1 LSPPPYGTAAFVT
14 IPLGMSRLSSFL
26 LCAVVVLFSPVSSG
40 AQVKDAF
47 IQGVADFVNAANGL
61 SGDEGPA
68 LTAAIDAMARG
79 IAQWDAAVANVEAG
93 LASQIGGAPPQ
104 VAARM
109 RATLGA
115 VYLERGRLAEALE
128 QFDAAV
134 RLDPEVRDVQSLRG
148 LLYQRMNRP
157 SDAQSA
163 FRSAWH
169 QEPGDVTAVYLLLR
183 VASKSAEAGERN
195 AAMKTLSDTVENA
208 TPESRAQFTILDFL
222 EGAAVSAPVFVPA
235 VYHEAATLLA
245 QAKYNEAVASLQKAA
260 LSSSLAAVR
269 DERARLATADARMS
283 AGDPGGA
290 RAALADALRAFPNS
304 GMAHWKLGRLQVS
317 LGDESGAMRS
327 FQTAAGLPSLG
338 GTAHLYA
345 AIGRIRHNQLD
356 LDGAVAAYA
365 RRVELTPN
373 DAAAHTDL
381 GDVYRAQDRLD
392 EALAEYLIGSLV
404 DPASVKAL
412 VAAAQI
418 HGAAG
423 RDEAAVKLLRR
434 AVTLEPSH
442 LEARYA
448 LSRGLLH
455 LGLTN
460 DARRELEVFEQLQKK
475 AMQDERRRFEENQIK
490 IDETLKSGDTREPAR

>member
-1 LSPPPYGTAAFVT
+1 
-14 IPLGMSRLSSFL
+14 MSRLNLVLS
-26 LCAVVVLFSPVSSG
+26 CAALVLFWSSSVC

-47 IQGVADFVNAANGL
+47 LEGVADFVNAANGS

-68 LTAAIDAMARG
+68 LTAAIDAMASG
-79 IAQWDAAVANVEAG
+79 LAQWDAAVAKVEAG
-93 LASQIGGAPPQ
+93 LASQIGGAPPP

-115 VYLERGRLAEALE
+115 VYLERGRLTESLE

-148 LLYQRMNRP
+148 LLYRRMNRP

-163 FRSAWH
+163 FRSALR
-169 QEPGDVTAVYLLLR
+169 QEPGDVTTVYLLLR
-183 VASKSAEAGERN
+183 VASKSVDAGERT
-195 AAMKTLSDTVENA
+195 ALMKTLAGAVDNA
-208 TPESRAQFTILDFL
+208 TSESRAQFTILDFL

-235 VYHEAATLLA
+235 VYNEAATLLT
-245 QAKYNEAVASLQKAA
+245 QAKYGEAVASLRKSAPGSLVAA
-260 LSSSLAAVR
+260 R

-283 AGDPGGA
+283 ARDPGGA
-290 RAALADALRAFPNS
+290 RAALVDALRAFPNS
-304 GMAHWKLGRLQVS
+304 GMAHWKLGRVQLA
-317 LGDESGAMRS
+317 LGDEAAAMRS

-345 AIGRIRHNQLD
+345 ATGRIRHNQLD
-356 LDGAVAAYA
+356 LDGAVTAYA

-392 EALAEYLIGSLV
+392 EARAEYLIRSLV
-404 DPASVKAL
+404 DPTSVKAL

-423 RDEAAVKLLRR
+423 RDEPAVKLLRR
-434 AVTLEPSH
+434 AVVLEPSH

-448 LSRGLLH
+448 LSRGLLR
-455 LGLTN
+455 LGLTD

-475 AMQDERRRFEENQIK
+475 AMQDERRRFEENQIR

>member
-1 LSPPPYGTAAFVT
+1 MPRPSTF
-14 IPLGMSRLSSFL
+14 FL
-26 LCAVVVLFSPVSSG
+26 CVAVVLFGPVSSS

-47 IQGVADFVNAANGL
+47 LQGVADFVNAANGL

-68 LTAAIDAMARG
+68 LAAAIDAMASG
-79 IAQWDAAVANVEAG
+79 LAQWDAAVAKVEGG
-93 LASQIGGAPPQ
+93 LAAQIGGAPPP

-115 VYLERGRLAEALE
+115 VYLERGRLTEALE

-148 LLYQRMNRP
+148 LLSQRMNRP

-163 FRSAWH
+163 FRSALR
-169 QEPGDVTAVYLLLR
+169 QEPGDVATVYLLLR
-183 VASKSAEAGERN
+183 AASKSADAGERTG
-195 AAMKTLSDTVENA
+195 AMKRLADAVENA

-222 EGAAVSAPVFVPA
+222 EGAAVSTPVFVPA
-235 VYHEAATLLA
+235 VYNDVATLLT
-245 QAKYNEAVASLQKAA
+245 QAKYDEAVASLRKSAM
-260 LSSSLAAVR
+260 SSSLVAAR
-269 DERARLATADARMS
+269 DERARLAAADARMS
-283 AGDPGGA
+283 ARDPGGA
-290 RAALADALRAFPNS
+290 RAALDDALRAFPNS
-304 GMAHWKLGRLQVS
+304 GLAHWKLGRVQLA
-317 LGDESGAMRS
+317 LGDEAAAMRS
-327 FQTAAGLPSLG
+327 FQTATGLPSLG

-356 LDGAVAAYA
+356 LDGAVTAYA
-365 RRVELTPN
+365 RRVELAPN

-404 DPASVKAL
+404 DPTSVKAL

-423 RDEAAVKLLRR
+423 RDQSAVKLLRR
-434 AVTLEPSH
+434 AVALEPSH

-448 LSRGLLH
+448 LSRGLLRV
-455 LGLTN
+455 GLTD

>member
-1 LSPPPYGTAAFVT
+1 
-14 IPLGMSRLSSFL
+14 MSRLNLVLACAALVLLWPSS
-26 LCAVVVLFSPVSSG
+26 VR
-40 AQVKDAF
+40 AQAKDAF
-47 IQGVADFVNAANGL
+47 LQGVADFVNAANGL

-68 LTAAIDAMARG
+68 VTAAIDAMARG
-79 IAQWDAAVANVEAG
+79 IAQWDAAVSNVEAG

-134 RLDPEVRDVQSLRG
+134 RLDPEVRDVHSLRG

-163 FRSAWH
+163 FRSAMG
-169 QEPGDVTAVYLLLR
+169 QEAGDVTTVYLVLR
-183 VASKSAEAGERN
+183 AASKNADADERN
-195 AAMKTLSDTVENA
+195 AAMKTLSDAVENT
-208 TPESRAQFTILDFL
+208 TPESRAQFTILDLL
-222 EGAAVSAPVFVPA
+222 EGASVSAPVFVPA
-235 VYHEAATLLA
+235 VYHEAATLLT
-245 QAKYNEAVASLQKAA
+245 QAKYQEAVASLQKIRT
-260 LSSSLAAVR
+260 SSSLMAVR

-283 AGDPGGA
+283 AGDPLGA
-290 RAALADALRAFPNS
+290 RTALEDVLRAFPNS
-304 GMAHWKLGRLQVS
+304 GLAHWKLGRLQ
-317 LGDESGAMRS
+317 LAFGDEAAAVRA
-327 FQTAAGLPSLG
+327 FQAAVGLPSLG

-356 LDGAVAAYA
+356 LDSAAAAYA

-373 DAAAHTDL
+373 DASAHTDL

-404 DPASVKAL
+404 DPTSVKAL

-423 RDEAAVKLLRR
+423 RDEAAVKVLRR
-434 AVTLEPSH
+434 AVALEPSH

-448 LSRGLLH
+448 LSRGLLR
-455 LGLTN
+455 LGLT
-460 DARRELEVFEQLQKK
+460 DEARRELGVFEQLQKK
-475 AMQDERRRFEENQIK
+475 AMQDERRRFEENQIR
-490 IDETLKSGDTREPAR
+490 IDETLKSGATREPAR

>member
-1 LSPPPYGTAAFVT
+1 
-14 IPLGMSRLSSFL
+14 MSRLNLVLSCTALVLLWPSS
-26 LCAVVVLFSPVSSG
+26 VR

-47 IQGVADFVNAANGL
+47 LQGVADFVNAANGL

-68 LTAAIDAMARG
+68 LTAAIDAMANG
-79 IAQWDAAVANVEAG
+79 LGQWDAAVAKVEAG
-93 LASQIGGAPPQ
+93 LAAQIGGAPPP

-115 VYLERGRLAEALE
+115 VYLERGRLADALE

-134 RLDPEVRDVQSLRG
+134 RLDAEVRDVQSLRG

-163 FRSAWH
+163 FRSALR
-169 QEPGDVTAVYLLLR
+169 QEPGDVTTVYLLLR
-183 VASKSAEAGERN
+183 VASKSADAGERN
-195 AAMKTLSDTVENA
+195 AAMKTLADAVENA
-208 TPESRAQFTILDFL
+208 TPEGRAQFTILDFL

-235 VYHEAATLLA
+235 VYNEAATFLT
-245 QAKYNEAVASLQKAA
+245 QAKYDEAVAFLRKSAM
-260 LSSSLAAVR
+260 SSSLVAAR

-283 AGDPGGA
+283 ARDPGGA
-290 RAALADALRAFPNS
+290 RAALVDALRAFPNS
-304 GMAHWKLGRLQVS
+304 GMGHWKLGRVQLA
-317 LGDESGAMRS
+317 LGDEAAAMRS

-345 AIGRIRHNQLD
+345 AMGRVQHNQLD
-356 LDGAVAAYA
+356 LEGAVAAYA

-404 DPASVKAL
+404 DPTSVKAL

-423 RDEAAVKLLRR
+423 RDESAVKLLRR
-434 AVTLEPSH
+434 AVALEPSH

-448 LSRGLLH
+448 LSRGLLR
-455 LGLTN
+455 LGLTD